1 MTDVIHQPETE
12 HGFFHPSIGY
22 WQTSSLPSEE
32 LFAAYPEGTIPY
44 PLKPGENYEPQDG
57 GWVYVEPSTEPPE
70 GLVQVIWAVHF
81 WERMTHEE
89 AEAVGAEMDKQDFR
103 TRMIFSTASSFRSDH
118 ALWPVLQ
125 SLAATLFPPDR
136 VAAILSP
143 SEFVA
148 P

>member
-1 MTDVIHQPETE
+1 MTQRFFVDTNGSFIGSYDGPNETMPSNLIEQIEVPTAPED
-12 HGFFHPSIGY
+12 GRQIWKDGA
-22 WQTSSLPSEE
+22 WLP
-32 LFAAYPEGTIPY
+32 YT
-44 PLKPGENYEPQDG
+44 
-57 GWVYVEPSTEPPE
+57 PPPMIA
-70 GLVQVIWAVHF
+70 VIWAVHF

-136 VAAILSP
+136 VAAILAP
-143 SEFVA
+143 SEFVV